1 MCGCVGVPLSSQSS
15 YEFPYN
21 LPMMWQLAVSSWS
34 WHEAYYAGRWSL
46 WELPQGARQV
56 GLSLI
61 EANDFM
67 LPPPR
72 FSRIRRPLL
81 ALLPGAPPELW
92 RYSRG
97 SLEQLKR
104 RVMGYGEHG
113 QETGSSQGF
122 LPLWPVSPPSHRTR
136 NYDERGRETGS
147 IATLCWTIN
156 SDFTVPHR
164 AWPVQQLYL
173 RRGLAAAHHLHAP
186 LLRLNLGGQ
195 PDTPTSVDERLITRL
210 AAFVQQSQRHMPGLT
225 LTVENHWGIS
235 TDIERHLWLVVQA
248 KSRLPESLQGRLGCC
263 FDPGNMPEGDRER
276 WWQGLAAA
284 ANHFHFKTTEFDGRG
299 RDTHLPH
306 DYILALLRTANY
318 QGDVTIEF
326 QGAGDPIT
334 GVQKSVRLF
343 QDEMGLFSS

>member
-1 MCGCVGVPLSSQSS
+1 MCRSS

-21 LPMMWQLAVSSWS
+21 LPMTGQLAVSSWS

-46 WELPQGARQV
+46 WDLPQGARRV

-67 LPPPR
+67 LSPPR

-104 RVMGYGEHG
+104 RAMGYGEHG
-113 QETGSSQGF
+113 QETGSIS
-122 LPLWPVSPPSHRTR
+122 
-136 NYDERGRETGS
+136 
-147 IATLCWTIN
+147 TLCWTIN

-164 AWPVQQLYL
+164 AWPLQQVYL
-173 RRGLAAAHHLHAP
+173 RRGLAAAHHLYAP

-195 PDTPTSVDERLITRL
+195 PDTPTAQDERLITRL
-210 AAFVQQSQRHMPGLT
+210 AAFVRQSHDHTPGLT

-235 TDIERHLWLVVQA
+235 TDIERHLWLVAQA
-248 KSRLPESLQGRLGCC
+248 KSRLPASLQGRLGCC
-263 FDPGNMPEGDRER
+263 FDPGNMPEGEQET
-276 WWQGLAAA
+276 WWRGLAAA

-299 RDTHLPH
+299 RDPHLPH
-306 DYILALLRTANY
+306 DHILALLRAAHY

-326 QGAGDPIT
+326 QGAGDPTT
-334 GVQKSVRLF
+334 GIKQSIHLFKQSKDRGNSLNLIASNVQ
-343 QDEMGLFSS
+343 